1 MLVTG
6 HFVPVMDTGAFAR
19 WVGGKAWGTEMY
31 AALQRLV
38 NLLRRVPMGAREL
51 SEM

>member
-19 WVGGKAWGTEMY
+19 WE
-31 AALQRLV
+31 
-38 NLLRRVPMGAREL
+38 GARALGDGDECRCAK
-51 SEM
+51 SRQFAEAGSNGSAGAV